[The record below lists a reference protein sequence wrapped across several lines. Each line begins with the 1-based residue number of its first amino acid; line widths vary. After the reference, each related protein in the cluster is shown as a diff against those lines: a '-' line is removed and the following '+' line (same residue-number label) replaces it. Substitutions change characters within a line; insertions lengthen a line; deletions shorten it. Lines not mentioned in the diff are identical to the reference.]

1 MAIGKELAGLFGATL
16 VSLGTTM
23 GPKLAVQTVYST
35 LFHRRLTSEAPYRF
49 SVDDFPGLKRD
60 RHHFFSDDGQILVGY
75 MYYYEGQEQKG
86 VVVMVHGFGGGGHL
100 TYLDCTNYFA
110 KNGFYVFAYDATGN
124 DESEGDG
131 IIGFPEGIID
141 LNNAITYVESLDS
154 YKNFPIVLFGH
165 SWGAY
170 STCNVLY
177 YHPEVKAAVAMS
189 GFNNSADL
197 IRTQGHIYS
206 NGGEEAV
213 MPFIENHEKELF
225 GDWATST
232 AMRGFAHTKANIF
245 IVHSKDDKTV
255 PYQAGYQIYYEKYK
269 DNKRFTFRSFEDR
282 GHGTVYYTAQG
293 MDYSLNWDKK
303 WKAFLKSNPSEDAK
317 KEYIKNNLDHDIWVD
332 RLNHELFDEIVNL
345 YNESI

>member
-1 MAIGKELAGLFGATL
+1 MSRGKDLASLFGATL

-23 GPKLAVQTVYST
+23 GPKLAVQTVYKT
-35 LFHRRLTSEAPYRF
+35 LFNKRITSEEPYRY

-75 MYYYEGQEQKG
+75 MYYYQEQPQKG
-86 VVVMVHGFGGGGHL
+86 VVVMAHGFGGGGHL
-100 TYLDCTNYFA
+100 TYLDCANYLA

-141 LNNAITYVESLDS
+141 LNNAINYVESLDKFNN
-154 YKNFPIVLFGH
+154 YPIMLFGH

-170 STCNVLY
+170 SVCNVLY
-177 YHPEVKAAVAMS
+177 YHPEVKAVVAMS

-213 MPFIENHEKELF
+213 MPFIKNHEKELF
-225 GDWATST
+225 GNWANST
-232 AMRGFAHTKANIF
+232 AIRGFDSTKAHVF
-245 IVHSKDDKTV
+245 IVHSGDDKTV
-255 PYQAGYQIYYEKYK
+255 PYEAGYKIYYEKYK
-269 DNKRFTFRSFEDR
+269 NNPRFTFRLFESK
-282 GHGTVYYTAQG
+282 GHGTVYYSEEG
-293 MDYSLNWDKK
+293 MKYSLEWDDK
-303 WKAFLKSNPSEDAK
+303 WKSFLKSNPSEENK
-317 KEYIKNNLDHDIWVD
+317 KKFIADNINRAIWND
-332 RLNHELFDEIVNL
+332 RLNHELFEEIITF
-345 YNESI
+345 YNENL